1 MYTTTIAVGSK
12 NPVKIQSVCAG
23 FETMFPDQEFQV
35 CGFEVASG
43 VSDQPMSCD
52 EMIEGATNRAIALK
66 AVAPEAHFY
75 VGIEGGVESIGE
87 TLYACAWIVI
97 LDADGKISAGRSGSF
112 PLPPEVQQLVESGM
126 ELGLA
131 NDAVFNQQN
140 SKQQGGAVGSLT
152 GGVISRKSLYEHA
165 IVLALV
171 AFRQSQLYEAT
182 V

>member
-1 MYTTTIAVGSK
+1 MSVTTIAVGSK
-12 NPVKIQSVCAG
+12 NPVKIQSVTAG
-23 FETMFPDQEFQV
+23 FDLMFPDQEFQV
-35 CGFEVASG
+35 FGYEVASG

-52 EMIEGATNRAIALK
+52 EMRIGATNRAIALK
-66 AVAPEAHFY
+66 NVAPQARFY
-75 VGIEGGVESIGE
+75 IGIEGGVESIGE

-97 LDADGKISAGRSGSF
+97 LDDQGRISSGRSGSF
-112 PLPPEVQQLVESGM
+112 PLPPQVQQLVESGM

-131 NDAVFNQQN
+131 NDAVFNQPN

-171 AFRQSQLYEAT
+171 AFRQSNLYEPT